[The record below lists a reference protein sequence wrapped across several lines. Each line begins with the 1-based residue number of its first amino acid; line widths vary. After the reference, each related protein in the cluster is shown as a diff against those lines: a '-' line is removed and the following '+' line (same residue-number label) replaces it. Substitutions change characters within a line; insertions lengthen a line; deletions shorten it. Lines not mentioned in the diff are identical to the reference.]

1 MRRRQTVKLVIDD
14 MYRLYIYKTKAIL
27 KKKNNKWIPVV
38 ISKHPSDILDSS
50 VIDGKLKEKI
60 KYKLSQVS

>member
-1 MRRRQTVKLVIDD
+1 MIKTQSVKVIDD
-14 MYRLYIYKTKAIL
+14 IHRLYIYKAKVVL
-27 KKKNNKWIPVV
+27 KKKKNNKWIPVV

-60 KYKLSQVS
+60 KCKLSQVS